1 VAAVDRDRNVVS
13 LISSIYQSFGSGL
26 TSPGSGVVLQDRAAG
41 FGLDAGHP
49 NVIAGRKRPLHTIIP
64 GLALLNGRPCLAFGM
79 VGGHFQ
85 PFGQCWLLSNMNDF
99 GLSPQAAIDLPR
111 AFAFDKA
118 YRLERGIA
126 EEAAA
131 ALERMGHT
139 PQRWA
144 LPLGS

>member
-1 VAAVDRDRNVVS
+1 
-13 LISSIYQSFGSGL
+13 
-26 TSPGSGVVLQDRAAG
+26 
-41 FGLDAGHP
+41 

-85 PFGQCWLLSNMNDF
+85 PSGQCWLLSNMNDF
-99 GLSPQAAIDLPR
+99 GLSRQAAIALPR
-111 AFAFDKA
+111 AFAFDMA
-118 YRLERGIA
+118 YRLERGIP

-144 LPLGS
+144 LPLGSAQILAVDWVGGTITAGSDGRTDGCAMGF